1 MGTMQKMLKAYHMDG
16 PRKIVLKGGSIR
28 FQDATIRCF
37 VLNISSGG
45 AGLVLDSEIP
55 IPFSFDLE
63 IDEEGARR
71 RCLVAWRN
79 DCHIGVSF
87 ELDRQS

>member
-1 MGTMQKMLKAYHMDG
+1 MQKMLKAYHMDG

>member
-1 MGTMQKMLKAYHMDG
+1 MQKMLKAYHPDG
-16 PRKIVLKGGSIR
+16 PRKIVLKGGSIC
-28 FQDATIRCF
+28 FQDTAIRCF
-37 VLNISSGG
+37 VLNISTGG

-63 IDEEGARR
+63 IDEERVRR

-87 ELDRQS
+87 DLDRQS